1 MFYFVVAVLA
11 ITAVVQTILIYEN
24 KNIEDF
30 YREER
35 RHALK
40 YQAELEAR
48 LAHAE
53 KEVKLL
59 QPEQRLAMK
68 YQAELAARLVHAE
81 RGVELLWLPTQEVDR
96 QIDEAIQLAKQEV
109 DRQIDEAIS
118 LANQERN
125 INE

>member
-1 MFYFVVAVLA
+1 MIYFVVVVLA
-11 ITAVVQTILIYEN
+11 ITAVVQAILLYEN
-24 KNIEDF
+24 KNTEDF
-30 YREER
+30 YIEEQR
-35 RHALK
+35 LAMK

-59 QPEQRLAMK
+59 R
-68 YQAELAARLVHAE
+68 
-81 RGVELLWLPTQEVDR
+81 LPTQEVDQ
-96 QIDEAIQLAKQEV
+96 QINEALRLANQEV
-109 DRQIDEAIS
+109 DQQIIEAVS

>member
-1 MFYFVVAVLA
+1 MIYFVVVVLA
-11 ITAVVQTILIYEN
+11 ITAVVQTILLYEN
-24 KNIEDF
+24 KNMEDF
-30 YREER
+30 YIEEQR
-35 RHALK
+35 LAMK

-59 QPEQRLAMK
+59 R
-68 YQAELAARLVHAE
+68 
-81 RGVELLWLPTQEVDR
+81 LPTQKLDR
-96 QIDEAIQLAKQEV
+96 QIIEAIQ
-109 DRQIDEAIS
+109 

>member
-11 ITAVVQTILIYEN
+11 ITAVVQAILLYEN
-24 KNIEDF
+24 KNMEDF
-30 YREER
+30 YIEER

-53 KEVKLL
+53 KEAKLL
-59 QPEQRLAMK
+59 R
-68 YQAELAARLVHAE
+68 
-81 RGVELLWLPTQEVDR
+81 LPTQEVDQ
-96 QIDEAIQLAKQEV
+96 QIDEAIQ
-109 DRQIDEAIS
+109 

>member
-1 MFYFVVAVLA
+1 MIYFVVVVLA
-11 ITAVVQTILIYEN
+11 ITAVVQAILLYEN

-35 RHALK
+35 RHALR

-59 QPEQRLAMK
+59 R
-68 YQAELAARLVHAE
+68 
-81 RGVELLWLPTQEVDR
+81 LPTQEVD
-96 QIDEAIQLAKQEV
+96 Q
-109 DRQIDEAIS
+109 QIDEAIS

>member
-11 ITAVVQTILIYEN
+11 ITAVVQTILLYEN
-24 KNIEDF
+24 KNMEDF
-30 YREER
+30 YIGEQRL
-35 RHALK
+35 AMK

-53 KEVKLL
+53 REAKLL
-59 QPEQRLAMK
+59 R
-68 YQAELAARLVHAE
+68 
-81 RGVELLWLPTQEVDR
+81 LPTQEVDQ
-96 QIDEAIQLAKQEV
+96 QIDEAV
-109 DRQIDEAIS
+109 R

>member
-1 MFYFVVAVLA
+1 MIYFVVGVLA
-11 ITAVVQTILIYEN
+11 VTAVVQAILLYEN
-24 KNIEDF
+24 KNMEDF
-30 YREER
+30 YIEEQR
-35 RHALK
+35 LAMK

-48 LAHAE
+48 LAQAE
-53 KEVKLL
+53 EEVELL

-96 QIDEAIQLAKQEV
+96 QINEALRLAMQEV
-109 DRQIDEAIS
+109 DRQIDEAIQ

>member
-11 ITAVVQTILIYEN
+11 ITAVVQAILLYEN
-24 KNIEDF
+24 KNIEDL
-30 YREER
+30 YIKER

-59 QPEQRLAMK
+59 R
-68 YQAELAARLVHAE
+68 
-81 RGVELLWLPTQEVDR
+81 LPTQEVDQ
-96 QIDEAIQLAKQEV
+96 QIDEAIQ
-109 DRQIDEAIS
+109 

>member
-11 ITAVVQTILIYEN
+11 ITAVVQAILLYEN
-24 KNIEDF
+24 KNIEDLHIK
-30 YREER
+30 ER

-59 QPEQRLAMK
+59 R
-68 YQAELAARLVHAE
+68 
-81 RGVELLWLPTQEVDR
+81 LPTQEVDQ
-96 QIDEAIQLAKQEV
+96 QINEALH
-109 DRQIDEAIS
+109 